1 MNIMNTL
8 KSFYLDINSGVY
20 LAVFEN
26 AYIQKGITSIPPVD
40 DMATISIDGR
50 IVINL
55 HRNSDGF
62 DVNYYHDVEEG
73 SEASVYDG
81 QDYYCDEVHIS

>member
-1 MNIMNTL
+1 MNTL

-26 AYIQKGITSIPPVD
+26 AHIQKGITSIPSVD

-62 DVNYYHDVEEG
+62 DVNYYHDVEED
-73 SEASVYDG
+73 SKTSVYDR
-81 QDYYCDEVHIS
+81 QEYYCNKVVITQ